1 MRPQRLQVKP
11 GACSRGNR
19 ALSNRRKFANVFI
32 ARAGWDGGIALAS
45 ELRSKDDRR
54 VHLLTRGNVDGIV
67 SAALVLAHDPGAR
80 ISFVPSGDLAVD
92 VLRKDI
98 ASHEFYLVDLGLTP
112 RLIKTLNDKAK
123 TKQKV
128 TYLDH
133 HEQSGLQLEELEEG
147 MQGIVREG
155 VSAAGVAYDHFALNG
170 EHRHLVAL
178 ADMVEY
184 CPSPLL
190 QEVAKDVGMDR
201 LEEEARMLDF
211 AWRYRVDD
219 DRFRYQA
226 ACKLAAGR
234 WPSEVTEIK
243 ARYHQMVNERRWDRA
258 LERVRERVELKHNV
272 ALLRFGRHKTSLFGF
287 GSRAL
292 TEVARELGAS
302 VAVMLN
308 RRNTLSSLSMRA
320 TGLDPDS
327 FNLGK
332 FVSDFTQQHG
342 IVGGGHPNSAGAK
355 IPTSSVPAFLHEVYC
370 FA

>member
-1 MRPQRLQVKP
+1 M
-11 GACSRGNR
+11 
-19 ALSNRRKFANVFI
+19 
-32 ARAGWDGGIALAS
+32 
-45 ELRSKDDRR
+45 
-54 VHLLTRGNVDGIV
+54 
-67 SAALVLAHDPGAR
+67 AHDPGAR
-80 ISFVPSGDLAVD
+80 ITFVPSGDMAVD

-98 ASHEFYLVDLGLTP
+98 ASHEVYLVDLGLTP

-123 TKQKV
+123 TRQKV

-133 HEQSGLQLEELEEG
+133 HEQSELQLDALDGEMDG
-147 MQGIVREG
+147 VVRQGVA
-155 VSAAGVAYDHFALNG
+155 AAGVAYDYLGLNG

-178 ADMVEY
+178 ADLVEY
-184 CPSPLL
+184 CESPLL
-190 QEVAKDVGMDR
+190 NDVTAAVGVDR

-219 DRFRYQA
+219 DRFRYHA
-226 ACKLAAGR
+226 ARKLATGK
-234 WPSEVTEIK
+234 WPSEVSEVK
-243 ARYHQMVNERRWDRA
+243 ARYHQMVNENRWDRA
-258 LERVRERVELKHNV
+258 LERVRERIELKHNV

-292 TEVARELGAS
+292 TEVAKELGAS

-308 RRNTLSSLSMRA
+308 RRNNLSSLSMRA

-327 FNLGK
+327 FNLGQ
-332 FVSDFTQQHG
+332 FVSEFTAQHG

-355 IPTSSVPAFLHEVYC
+355 IPTASVPAFLHEVYC

>member
-1 MRPQRLQVKP
+1 
-11 GACSRGNR
+11 
-19 ALSNRRKFANVFI
+19 
-32 ARAGWDGGIALAS
+32 
-45 ELRSKDDRR
+45 
-54 VHLLTRGNVDGIV
+54 
-67 SAALVLAHDPGAR
+67 LAHDPGAR
-80 ISFVPSGDLAVD
+80 ISFVPSGDMAVD

-98 ASHEFYLVDLGLTP
+98 SSHEFYLCDLGLTP

-123 TKQKV
+123 TRQKV

-133 HEQSGLQLEELEEG
+133 HEQSELQLGELADG
-147 MQGIVREG
+147 LDNVVRQG
-155 VSAAGVAYDHFALNG
+155 VSAAGVAYDHLGLNG
-170 EHRHLVAL
+170 AHRHLVAL
-178 ADMVEY
+178 ADLVEY
-184 CPSPLL
+184 CDSPLL
-190 QEVAKDVGMDR
+190 DEVERDVGGAR

-219 DRFRYQA
+219 DRFRYNA
-226 ACKLAAGR
+226 ARKLATGK
-234 WPSEVTEIK
+234 WPSEVPEVK
-243 ARYHQMVNERRWDRA
+243 SRYFQMVNEHRWDRA

-292 TEVARELGAS
+292 TEVAKEMGAS

-308 RRNTLSSLSMRA
+308 RRNNLSSLSMRS

-327 FNLGK
+327 FNLGQ
-332 FVSDFTQQHG
+332 FVSEFTAQHG

-355 IPTSSVPAFLHEVYC
+355 IPTASVPAFLHEVYC

>member
-1 MRPQRLQVKP
+1 
-11 GACSRGNR
+11 
-19 ALSNRRKFANVFI
+19 
-32 ARAGWDGGIALAS
+32 LAQ
-45 ELRSKDDRR
+45 
-54 VHLLTRGNVDGIV
+54 
-67 SAALVLAHDPGAR
+67 DPGAR
-80 ISFVPSGDLAVD
+80 ITFVPSGDMAVD

-98 ASHEFYLVDLGLTP
+98 SSHEFYLCDLGLTP

-123 TKQKV
+123 TRQKV

-133 HEQSGLQLEELEEG
+133 HEQSELQLDALDGELDG
-147 MQGIVREG
+147 VVRQG
-155 VSAAGVAYDHFALNG
+155 VSAAGVAYDHLGLNG

-178 ADMVEY
+178 ADLVEY
-184 CPSPLL
+184 CDSPLL
-190 QEVAKDVGMDR
+190 TEVGKAVGMDR

-219 DRFRYQA
+219 DRFRYNA
-226 ACKLAAGR
+226 ARKLATGR
-234 WPSEVTEIK
+234 WPSEVSEVK
-243 ARYHQMVNERRWDRA
+243 ARYHQMVNEKRWDRA
-258 LERVRERVELKHNV
+258 LERVRERIELKHNV

-292 TEVARELGAS
+292 TEVAKEMGAS

-308 RRNTLSSLSMRA
+308 RRNNLSSLSMRS

-327 FNLGK
+327 FNLGQ
-332 FVSDFTQQHG
+332 FVSEFTAQHG

-355 IPTSSVPAFLHEVYC
+355 IPTASVPAFLHEVYC

>member
-1 MRPQRLQVKP
+1 M
-11 GACSRGNR
+11 
-19 ALSNRRKFANVFI
+19 
-32 ARAGWDGGIALAS
+32 
-45 ELRSKDDRR
+45 
-54 VHLLTRGNVDGIV
+54 
-67 SAALVLAHDPGAR
+67 AHDPGAR
-80 ISFVPSGDLAVD
+80 ITFVPSGDMAVD

-98 ASHEFYLVDLGLTP
+98 ASHEFYLCDLGLTP

-123 TKQKV
+123 TRQKV

-133 HEQSGLQLEELEEG
+133 HEQSELQLDALDVELDG
-147 MQGIVREG
+147 VVRQG
-155 VSAAGVAYDHFALNG
+155 VSAAGVAYDHLGLNG

-178 ADMVEY
+178 ADLVEY
-184 CPSPLL
+184 CDSPLL
-190 QEVAKDVGMDR
+190 GEVEKAVGMER

-219 DRFRYQA
+219 DRFRYHA
-226 ACKLAAGR
+226 ARKLAAGK
-234 WPSEVTEIK
+234 WPSEVSEVK
-243 ARYHQMVNERRWDRA
+243 ARYHQMVNENRWDRA
-258 LERVRERVELKHNV
+258 LERVRERIELKHNV

-292 TEVARELGAS
+292 TEVAKELGAS

-308 RRNTLSSLSMRA
+308 RRNNLSSLSMRA

-327 FNLGK
+327 FNLGQ
-332 FVSDFTQQHG
+332 FVSEFTAQHG

-355 IPTSSVPAFLHEVYC
+355 IPTASVPAFLHEVYC

>member
-1 MRPQRLQVKP
+1 MPTAKSVEADDP
-11 GACSRGNR
+11 
-19 ALSNRRKFANVFI
+19 
-32 ARAGWDGGIALAS
+32 AGFHLAS
-45 ELRSKDDRR
+45 DLRSKDDRR
-54 VHLLTRGNVDGIV
+54 IHLLTRGNVDGIV
-67 SAALVLAHDPGAR
+67 SAALFLARDPGAR
-80 ISFVPSGDLAVD
+80 ITFVPSGDLAVD

-98 ASHEFYLVDLGLTP
+98 ASHEVYLVDLGLTP

-123 TKQKV
+123 TRQKV

-133 HEQSGLQLEELEEG
+133 HEQSGLQLEELELDG
-147 MQGIVREG
+147 ALDGIVEQG
-155 VSAAGVAYDHFALNG
+155 VSAAGVAYSHLGLNG
-170 EHRHLVAL
+170 EHRHLVAI
-178 ADMVEY
+178 ADLVEY
-184 CPSPLL
+184 CASPLL
-190 QEVAKDVGMDR
+190 REMGQAVGMDR

-219 DRFRYQA
+219 DRFRYHA
-226 ACKLAAGR
+226 ARKLASGK
-234 WPSEVTEIK
+234 WPSEVSEIK
-243 ARYHQMVNERRWDRA
+243 ARYHQMVNENRWDRA

-292 TEVARELGAS
+292 TEVAKELGAS

-308 RRNTLSSLSMRA
+308 RRNNLSSLSMRS

-327 FNLGK
+327 FNLGQ
-332 FVSDFTQQHG
+332 FVSEFTAQHG

-355 IPTSSVPAFLHEVYC
+355 IPTASVPEFLHEVYC